1 MIDLANAYGSAEQR
15 EDRWSSLN
23 DQKKSE
29 ILDAAEAE
37 FVAQG
42 FEHAS
47 FNKVLVMANLSKGR
61 VYYYLSGK
69 DDLYRRV
76 CERAFA
82 RFQEAVGPTS
92 IAASNADSFWVG
104 VDALVQKIMVVL
116 KEDHDLAALGKGVY
130 DSIHAENAVRPYSN
144 RLSNFVNTL
153 VLQGQVIGAVR
164 TDLPS
169 KMIAQATLQT
179 LLCVDRWFA
188 AHLDLLDEDEAQKT
202 SKAAMN
208 MIRNM
213 VGPDQLSSIEGS

>member
-1 MIDLANAYGSAEQR
+1 MANAYGSAEQR
-15 EDRWSSLN
+15 EDRWSSLD
-23 DQKKSE
+23 DQRKSD

-37 FVAQG
+37 FVAHG

-47 FNKVLVMANLSKGR
+47 FNKVLATARLSKGR

-82 RFQEAVGPTS
+82 RFQEAIGSTS
-92 IAASNADSFWVG
+92 TAASTPKSFWVG
-104 VDALVQKIMVVL
+104 VDALVQRVIVVL

-130 DSIHAENAVRPYSN
+130 DSIHAENAVRPSIN
-144 RLSNFVNTL
+144 RLSDFVNTL
-153 VLQGQVIGAVR
+153 VVQGQRVGAVR

-169 KMIAQATLQT
+169 TMIAQATLQT

-188 AHLDLLDEDEAQKT
+188 AHLDMLDEAEAQKT
-202 SKAAMN
+202 TKAAMN

-213 VGPDQLSSIEGS
+213 VGPDQLSSKEGS